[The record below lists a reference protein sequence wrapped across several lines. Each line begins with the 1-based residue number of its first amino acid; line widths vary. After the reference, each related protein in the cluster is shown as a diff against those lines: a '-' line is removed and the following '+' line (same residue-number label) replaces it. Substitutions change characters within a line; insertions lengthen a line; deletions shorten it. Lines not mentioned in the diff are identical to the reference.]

1 MPEGPVCARGVSTRT
16 HSRIAVARRRPALP
30 RLRGDVIRP
39 PFLLVDRCAAACK
52 SLSSVRVA
60 GPTVPPGYRGGAR
73 DGHYNDGVLALRYVY
88 VLALAVWLGGMV
100 VLGAVVA
107 PTTFQVL
114 QASEPATGRLLG
126 GAVFGAVLARFHY
139 VAYGAGIVALV
150 ALAAMALL
158 GPRPHGFA
166 VRSSI
171 VGAMLLV
178 ALYSGSAVLREVDAI
193 QTEVGGLPSSLPSGD
208 ARRVRF
214 DELHQRSTQLMVLNI
229 VGALVL
235 LYWEARER

>member
-1 MPEGPVCARGVSTRT
+1 M
-16 HSRIAVARRRPALP
+16 
-30 RLRGDVIRP
+30 
-39 PFLLVDRCAAACK
+39 
-52 SLSSVRVA
+52 
-60 GPTVPPGYRGGAR
+60 
-73 DGHYNDGVLALRYVY
+73 LALRYVY

-114 QASEPATGRLLG
+114 QASAPATGRLLG
-126 GAVFGAVLARFHY
+126 GAVFGAILARFHY
-139 VAYGAGIVALV
+139 VAYGAGTLALL

-158 GPRPHGFA
+158 GPRPRGFA

-171 VGAMLLV
+171 VAAMLLV
-178 ALYSGSAVLREVDAI
+178 ALYSGFGVLREVDAI
-193 QTEVGGLPSSLPSGD
+193 QQEVGALPSTLPAGD

-214 DELHQRSTQLMVLNI
+214 DELHQRSTQLMMLNI

-235 LYWEARER
+235 LYWEAREH